1 MKKFLVS
8 SLAAFAAVAMLSGCQ
23 ANKSESANKA
33 QITKSEAEVIKFTD
47 VNDPKYVVRLSSTD
61 KFNTALLEDSKGN
74 KINLKNAVTASGVRL
89 ANDDIG
95 TEITFKRGE
104 GILNLAKGGEDIFLR
119 YDE

>member
-8 SLAAFAAVAMLSGCQ
+8 SLAAFAAVAMLSGCH
-23 ANKSESANKA
+23 AHKSESANKT
-33 QITKSEAEVIKFTD
+33 QITKSEAEVIKFTG

-61 KFNTALLEDSKGN
+61 KFNTALLEDSKGH

-89 ANDDIG
+89 AGDNG
-95 TEITFKRGE
+95 AEITFKRGE
-104 GILNLAKGGEDIFLR
+104 GILNLEKGGEDIFLR

>member
-8 SLAAFAAVAMLSGCQ
+8 SLAAFAAVAMLSGCH
-23 ANKSESANKA
+23 AHKSESANKA
-33 QITKSEAEVIKFTD
+33 QITKSQAEVIKFTG
-47 VNDPKYVVRLSSTD
+47 VNDAKYVVTLSSTD
-61 KFNTALLEDSKGN
+61 KFNTAVLEDSKGR

-89 ANDDIG
+89 ANDNG
-95 TEITFKRGE
+95 AEITFKRGE

>member
-8 SLAAFAAVAMLSGCQ
+8 SLAAFAAVAMLSGCH
-23 ANKSESANKA
+23 AHKSESANKA
-33 QITKSEAEVIKFTD
+33 QITKSEAEVIKFTG
-47 VNDPKYVVRLSSTD
+47 VND
-61 KFNTALLEDSKGN
+61 LEDSKGH

-104 GILNLAKGGEDIFLR
+104 GILNLAKGSEDIFLR